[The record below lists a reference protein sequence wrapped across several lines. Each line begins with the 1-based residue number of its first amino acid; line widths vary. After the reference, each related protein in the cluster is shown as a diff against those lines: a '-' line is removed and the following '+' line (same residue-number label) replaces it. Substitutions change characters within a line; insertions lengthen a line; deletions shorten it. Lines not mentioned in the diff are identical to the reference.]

1 MAGFTPWVDNWMH
14 LGGAL
19 CGACIAILLL
29 PQYTTRPPSVYQL
42 RSSGDGGA
50 GGRGSSSVAGN
61 GAGGLHGVMCS
72 PLAATSPLRRRNTMT
87 LHLPPVRQTQQ
98 TAGVC
103 GSHHSGR
110 EPWREARGDR
120 EVVDEVWVEMVAADI
135 RTPSGREARRFEHRT
150 RAPAD
155 RAKSSAAAVMA
166 AAAVATISPS
176 SLSSTFRAR
185 VHRTC
190 RVLGYADL
198 NPPQHVLLAT
208 AATCLLAMLSVALS
222 ALSSDVQALLRS
234 CESCRAVS
242 CLEAPEWWSCCAA
255 SLPGSCTLSHTA
267 PLVLTA
273 SCNVSGMP
281 AFEVICNR
289 TVDTVCAAEW
299 DAWNPDSTAST
310 GELCL
315 RFCLD
320 SC

>member
-1 MAGFTPWVDNWMH
+1 MCRARNPRITPKGVMTSISMRH
-14 LGGAL
+14 V
-19 CGACIAILLL
+19 
-29 PQYTTRPPSVYQL
+29 T
-42 RSSGDGGA
+42 
-50 GGRGSSSVAGN
+50 
-61 GAGGLHGVMCS
+61 GLHGVMCS

-87 LHLPPVRQTQQ
+87 LHLPPVRQAQQ
-98 TAGVC
+98 TAGVR
-103 GSHHSGR
+103 GSHPSGR
-110 EPWREARGDR
+110 EPWREARGDH
-120 EVVDEVWVEMVAADI
+120 EVDEVWVEMVAADI

-150 RAPAD
+150 WAPAD
-155 RAKSSAAAVMA
+155 RAKSSAAVMA

-208 AATCLLAMLSVALS
+208 AAICLLAMLSMALS
-222 ALSSDVQALLRS
+222 ALSSDLQALLRS

-273 SCNVSGMP
+273 LCNVSGIP
-281 AFEVICNR
+281 TFEVSCNR

-299 DAWNPDSTAST
+299 DAWNPHSTAST